1 MNPEE
6 KLQVAILD
14 DTIHTETPHGRA
26 IRRIVKGIEEFGI
39 TVSDIVSPADA
50 RAAASNLPEIDCVL
64 INWNL
69 GGDTPGRHEET
80 AAIIHEIRQRNEEI
94 PIFLMGEPT
103 SAAPTTLTID
113 MIKEINEYIWVME
126 DTPEFIA
133 GRITAAAKRY
143 RQKLLPPFFGA
154 LVRFSDDFEY
164 SWHTPGHAGG
174 IAFRKSPAGR
184 AFFKFFGE
192 QLFRS
197 DLSISVGELGSLL
210 DHSGAVGEAERYAAK
225 VFGSDLTYFVTNG
238 TSTANKIVFFG
249 RVTQDDIV
257 LVDRNCHKSAEHALT
272 MTHSIAVYLLPTRN
286 RYGIIGPIPPDQ
298 MSPVSIREKI
308 RSCPLSPTAESQTPV
323 HAIITNSTY
332 DGLCYHAADVEKL
345 LGKSVD
351 SIHFDEAWYAYARF
365 NPIYRDRFAMRDGA
379 KDPKGPTVFATQS
392 THKLLAALSQASM
405 VHVRHGRVPVEH
417 SRFNEGFMMHSSTS
431 PLYPIIASCD
441 VSSKMMDGAPGRVLT
456 TESIEEAIRFRRTM
470 ARIAREIGHG
480 KTPHDWWF
488 GMWQPDTIPD
498 KKTKKPIAFADAP
511 MERLREDPSCWVL
524 HPGDDWHGFTGLPE
538 NYCMLDPIKVTVLMP
553 GVKEDGSLEKWGI
566 PAAIVVKFLDTRGII
581 NEKSGDYDILFL
593 FSMGITKGK
602 WGTLIT
608 ELFEFKRLY
617 DEGAPLGEI
626 FPDLVAKWPDLYKD
640 LTLRG
645 LSDRMHAFKK
655 EHRMCELLQEA
666 FGILPEPAITYAK
679 AFKKLVRNEVE
690 HLPVCEAGNRIVATG
705 IVPYPPGIPI
715 LAPGERTGPQ
725 DGPLLQYLT
734 VLQEFDNAFPGF
746 EHDTHG
752 IECENGVYR
761 MYCIKEEGKG
771 TKPETK
777 KNTKTAAKMA
787 TKREAKK

>member
-6 KLQVAILD
+6 KMLVAILD

-26 IRRIVKGIEEFGI
+26 IRRIAKGLEEYGI
-39 TVSDIVSPADA
+39 TVADIASPAEA
-50 RAAASNLPEIDCVL
+50 RAAYPAMPEVDCFL

-69 GGDTPGRHEET
+69 GGDTPEKHKET
-80 AAIIHEIRQRNEEI
+80 VGLIHEIRKRNEDI

-103 SAAPTTLTID
+103 TAPPTTLTID
-113 MIKEINEYIWVME
+113 MIREINEYIWVME

-143 RQKLLPPFFGA
+143 REKLLPPFFKE
-154 LVRFSDDFEY
+154 LVTFSRDFEY

-210 DHSGAVGEAERYAAK
+210 DHSGPVGEAERYAAK
-225 VFGSDLTYFVTNG
+225 VFGADATYFVTNG
-238 TSTANKIVFFG
+238 TSTANKIVFFN

-272 MTHSIAVYLLPTRN
+272 MTHSVAVYLIPTRN

-298 MSPVSIREKI
+298 MTPEVIQEKI
-308 RSCPLSPTAESQTPV
+308 RSCPTAKTCSCQEPV

-332 DGLCYHAADVEKL
+332 DGLCYHAAQVEEL

-365 NPIYRDRFAMRDGA
+365 NPLYRDRFAMRDEK
-379 KDPKGPTVFATQS
+379 KDAGGPTVFATQS

-405 VHVRHGRVPVEH
+405 VHIRNGRVPVEH
-417 SRFNEGFMMHSSTS
+417 DRFNEGFMMHSSTS

-441 VSSKMMDGAPGRVLT
+441 VSSKMMDGAGGLTLT

-470 ARIAREIGHG
+470 AKIKREIGHLR
-480 KTPHDWWF
+480 TPADWWF
-488 GMWQPDTIPD
+488 SMWQPDMVTSPS
-498 KKTKKPIAFADAP
+498 TKKKMAFADTP
-511 MERLREDPSCWVL
+511 LDLLRDTPSAWVL
-524 HPGDDWHGFTGLPE
+524 HPGESWHGFCGLPDD
-538 NYCMLDPIKVTVLMP
+538 YCMLDPIKVTVLMP
-553 GVKEDGSLEKWGI
+553 GVNEDGTLADWGI
-566 PAAIVVKFLDTRGII
+566 PAAIVVKFLDTKGIV
-581 NEKSGDYDILFL
+581 NEKSGDYSILFL

-617 DEGAPLGEI
+617 DENVPLEDVFSDLTTA
-626 FPDLVAKWPDLYKD
+626 FPDQYKGMTLQDLVLQ
-640 LTLRG
+640 
-645 LSDRMHAFKK
+645 MHAFKK
-655 EHRMCELLQEA
+655 ERHMCELLQQAFSILPQPAISYAEA
-666 FGILPEPAITYAK
+666 FRR
-679 AFKKLVRNEVE
+679 LVKNEVE
-690 HLPVCEAGNRIVATG
+690 RVPVAEAADRIVATG
-705 IVPYPPGIPI
+705 IVPYPPGIPL
-715 LAPGERTGPQ
+715 LAPGEQTGDLGGPVIRYLLCLQ
-725 DGPLLQYLT
+725 D
-734 VLQEFDNAFPGF
+734 FDNQFPGF
-746 EHDTHG
+746 THDTHG
-752 IECENGVYR
+752 IEMEHGRYV
-761 MYCIKEEGKG
+761 MYCTKE
-771 TKPETK
+771 
-777 KNTKTAAKMA
+777 
-787 TKREAKK
+787 R